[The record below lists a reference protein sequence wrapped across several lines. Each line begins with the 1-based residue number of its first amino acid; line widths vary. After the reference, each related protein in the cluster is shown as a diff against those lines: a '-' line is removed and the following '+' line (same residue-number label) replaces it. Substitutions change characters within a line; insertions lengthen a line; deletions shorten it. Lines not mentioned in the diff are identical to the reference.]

1 MERGR
6 RGDRRLMPDIDKTIE
21 LITEAIGT
29 VALDMTRFTR
39 AQSIEIC
46 QGVAEWVNGW
56 IETMQDEEATLPV
69 DEEYRK

>member
-1 MERGR
+1 
-6 RGDRRLMPDIDKTIE
+6 MPDIDKTVE

-29 VALDMTRFTR
+29 VALDIERFTR

-56 IETMQDEEATLPV
+56 IEAMQDEEATLTT
-69 DEEYRK
+69 DDEYRK